1 MKKLIF
7 AISVLCAF
15 AFAEY
20 SNVNVCNEKTCYMLQ
35 IYNMKSWEWLKMY
48 DGTKFVR
55 IYTYDKH
62 TTDITGRELKVEVKK
77 NKRK

>member
-20 SNVNVCNEKTCYMLQ
+20 SNINVCNEKTCYTLQ

-55 IYTYDKH
+55 IYSYDKH
-62 TTDITGRELKVEVKK
+62 ITDITGRELKVEVKK

>member
-1 MKKLIF
+1 
-7 AISVLCAF
+7 
-15 AFAEY
+15 
-20 SNVNVCNEKTCYMLQ
+20 
-35 IYNMKSWEWLKMY
+35 MY